1 MNFDIKKLKNS
12 KELALLL
19 GMFAG
24 DGCLSISHNGEG
36 YRIYPIRFFNTNKNY
51 VEIFDSLFYTVF
63 NRRGTITG
71 RKRANKKI
79 LWEFSLYSVEIYKL
93 INVELEIAN
102 GKKALN
108 VRIPSFI
115 RLGNNDMKKHFFLGL
130 LITDGGIRATGDIIF
145 HSASKHLILDISKLI
160 YSVWGFDRKISDYIQ
175 KEKFLSYQLTLNKT
189 QSFTVLSTLPTWHNL
204 VLRWS

>member
-24 DGCLSISHNGEG
+24 DGCLSISRNGEG
-36 YRIYPIRFFNTNKNY
+36 YRIYPIRFFNTNKKY
-51 VEIFDSLFYTVF
+51 VELFDSLFYTVF

-71 RKRANKKI
+71 RKRVNKKV
-79 LWEFSLYSVEIYKL
+79 LWEFSLYSVEIYEV

-115 RLGNNDMKKHFFLGL
+115 RLGNSDMKK
-130 LITDGGIRATGDIIF
+130 
-145 HSASKHLILDISKLI
+145 
-160 YSVWGFDRKISDYIQ
+160 YSF
-175 KEKFLSYQLTLNKT
+175 
-189 QSFTVLSTLPTWHNL
+189 
-204 VLRWS
+204 